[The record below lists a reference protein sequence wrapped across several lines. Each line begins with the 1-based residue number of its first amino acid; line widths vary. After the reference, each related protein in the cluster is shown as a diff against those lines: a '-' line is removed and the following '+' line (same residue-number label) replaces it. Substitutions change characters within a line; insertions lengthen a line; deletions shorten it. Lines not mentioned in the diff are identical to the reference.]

1 MVMGARLESFGHEVR
16 HAINGEAA
24 LALFQAEPFD
34 LILMDIEMPGMN
46 GFETTT
52 RIRALEGREPW
63 AWTPIIFVTATDT
76 DSNLV
81 MAIEAGGDD
90 FISKT
95 VAENVLQA
103 KMKAMSR
110 IAALRARLSL
120 ANSKLQDQANR
131 DGLTGLLNRRAMDM
145 QVDTLWEAAVH
156 AGGPF
161 SLLMVD
167 VDNFKKYNDHYG
179 HLAGDECL
187 RSVANCLASQ
197 IQHANDDLTA
207 PGAFVARYGGE
218 EFAVIIPEAASG
230 VHAGVAAS
238 LVEAV
243 AAPQTPSRTE
253 WRIRRGHHIGWRG
266 LPGSGERQDCSA
278 LPPGR
283 RTAVQGQ
290 VSRTQ
295 PGRDD
300 LTLTASGPSAKY
312 PMGHQRQCS
321 GSFSIVFEDK
331 KRGPKP
337 PERWRRTKRSMV
349 PARRDTRWGAGKT

>member
-1 MVMGARLESFGHEVR
+1 
-16 HAINGEAA
+16 
-24 LALFQAEPFD
+24 
-34 LILMDIEMPGMN
+34 MPGMN

-110 IAALRARLSL
+110 IAALRTRLSL
-120 ANSKLQDQANR
+120 ANRKLQDQANR

-145 QVDTLWEAAVH
+145 QVDTLWEAAIH
-156 AGGPF
+156 AGKPF

-187 RSVANCLASQ
+187 RAVANCLEEQ
-197 IQHANDDLTA
+197 IRQANDGLIA

-218 EFAVIIPEAASG
+218 EFAVVIPDAASG

-243 AAPQTPSRTE
+243 AALQ
-253 WRIRRGHHIGWRG
+253 
-266 LPGSGERQDCSA
+266 LPHEKNVGYGMVTISA
-278 LPPGR
+278 GAACLDSANGKIAPLFRLADELLYKAKSAGR
-283 RTAVQGQ
+283 NRAEAT
-290 VSRTQ
+290 
-295 PGRDD
+295 
-300 LTLTASGPSAKY
+300 
-312 PMGHQRQCS
+312 
-321 GSFSIVFEDK
+321 
-331 KRGPKP
+331 
-337 PERWRRTKRSMV
+337 
-349 PARRDTRWGAGKT
+349 